1 MKSMAREKARTFYAK
16 LTEICNK
23 ADGERPELQR
33 AKTFVASR

>member
-23 ADGERPELQR
+23 ADGERPELAE
-33 AKTFVASR
+33 AKAFLAKK